1 MNPILLVKELCAF
14 LETVLNEFV
23 LETGKG
29 PDKAPRVVE
38 GWLPPKGS
46 SSSNEP
52 DFPYVI
58 VRLYKGEDNDKRGQV
73 TIKIIVGTYSE
84 EIEGWKDAGN
94 VIMRIRNAL
103 LITRIL
109 DNRYRLELPL
119 KWQLFEEQPYPEWIG
134 EIITNWIIA
143 LPLEQAK
150 EDDYVYCEG

>member
-1 MNPILLVKELCAF
+1 MNPVLLTKELCAF
-14 LETVLNEFV
+14 LETVLTEFL

-29 PDKAPRVVE
+29 QDKAPQVAE

-46 SSSNEP
+46 SDKP

-58 VRLYKGEDNDKRGQV
+58 VRLCEGTDSEERGQA

-84 EIEGWKDAGN
+84 EIEGWKDVGN
-94 VIMRIRNAL
+94 IIMRIRNTL

-109 DNRYRLELPL
+109 NNRYQLELPL

-134 EIITNWIIA
+134 QITTKWTIA
-143 LPLEQAK
+143 LPIEQVK
-150 EDDYVYCEG
+150 EDDYVYEE

>member
-1 MNPILLVKELCAF
+1 MNPILLVEELCAF

-46 SSSNEP
+46 SDEP

-58 VRLYKGEDNDKRGQV
+58 VRLCEGEDNDERGRV

-94 VIMRIRNAL
+94 IIMRIRNTL
-103 LITRIL
+103 LITRTL
-109 DNRYRLELPL
+109 NNRYRLELPL
-119 KWQLFEEQPYPEWIG
+119 NWKLFEEQPYPEWIG
-134 EIITNWIIA
+134 EITTSWTIA
-143 LPLEQAK
+143 LPIEQVR
-150 EDDYVYCEG
+150 EDEHVYYEE